1 MKRFSQIRPL
11 AASALFFAAMI
22 VSNRGA
28 WFCFFLPGNAPERCV
43 YGDNSSDFAL
53 WGLIAMAVLLLVLQR
68 NLLREYLASW
78 KANWPMMTFIGY
90 SLISLSWSIHPDQS
104 IHSFFI
110 MLAVSLAVAG
120 FAVLFSW
127 EQLFSMLLWFLGM
140 VAVGSLLVIIYL
152 PLAGIHQEPWWAGNW
167 RGLFWHKNWLGSI
180 MALGNALALLAVW
193 RNAGRGRSILPAAG
207 LLLLTLLL
215 VVMSRAVTGWI
226 LVIVLDGLIVLNLA
240 WSRGGR
246 RLSRRSL
253 IGAGGAL
260 SVLGAAALI
269 ELGPILSLF
278 GKDTSLTGR
287 IPLWS
292 YLVEKLVIHRP
303 WFGYGLE
310 TIWNDPA
317 FQDQTGRTMGW
328 GMKIMY
334 SHNGLLDM
342 LIYLGIFGLVLFLVV
357 VLVGLARA
365 VRLTFTAPG
374 PLTMFAPVLLGYV
387 VLTNMTNSLFLE
399 FENFHW
405 VLFSLALFAS
415 GSVLQR
421 GGNAGLP

>member
-1 MKRFSQIRPL
+1 
-11 AASALFFAAMI
+11 
-22 VSNRGA
+22 
-28 WFCFFLPGNAPERCV
+28 V
-43 YGDNSSDFAL
+43 YGDNTSDFAL
-53 WGLIAMAVLLLVLQR
+53 WGLIAAAVVLLVLQR
-68 NLLREYLASW
+68 DLGKEYLACW
-78 KANWPMMTFIGY
+78 KVNWPLMAFMGY
-90 SLISLSWSIHPDQS
+90 SLISLSWSIHPAQS
-104 IHSFFI
+104 IHTLFI
-110 MLAVSLAVAG
+110 MLAASMSAAG
-120 FAVLFSW
+120 FAVLFTR
-127 EQLFSMLLWFLGM
+127 EQLFSMLLWFLGV
-140 VAVGSLLVIIYL
+140 VAVGSLLVIALL
-152 PLAGIHQEPWWAGNW
+152 PAAGIHQEPWWAGNW

-207 LLLLTLLL
+207 LLLVTLLL

-226 LVIVLDGLIVLNLA
+226 LVIVLDGLIMLDLA
-240 WSRGGR
+240 WSRWGR

-303 WFGYGLE
+303 WFGYGFG
-310 TIWNDPA
+310 TIWSDPA
-317 FQDQTGRTMGW
+317 FQDQTGRNMGW

-334 SHNGLLDM
+334 SHNGFLDV
-342 LIYLGIFGLVLFLVV
+342 LIYVGVLGLGLFLLV
-357 VLVGLARA
+357 VLMGAVGS
-365 VRLTFTAPG
+365 VRLAIAAPG
-374 PLTMFAPVLLGYV
+374 PLSLFPLILLAYV

-405 VLFSLALFAS
+405 VLFGLALFTS
-415 GSVLQR
+415 GTSGPVLQKID
-421 GGNAGLP
+421 